1 MKLEFIIGRKTKK
14 NWKKKKDK
22 VPPQSGPLDER
33 TWVFKKSGC
42 CWWKRTKVKA
52 TLTSQ
57 LSSGWRGRGCSN
69 IQSTT
74 GGGICDGDLV
84 QKQTRADVTSGLH
97 WWHHDSDAAHEAN
110 TYSLPSRGNEK
121 FSLLKKKKGTVK
133 FILIV
138 RFDYIIN
145 FLGNYIK

>member
-14 NWKKKKDK
+14 NRKKTKDK

-57 LSSGWRGRGCSN
+57 LSSGRGGRGCSN

-84 QKQTRADVTSGLH
+84 QKQTEGTSSQGSTGDITTVTRLTRPIHIHCHQEEMRS
-97 WWHHDSDAAHEAN
+97 
-110 TYSLPSRGNEK
+110 SLY
-121 FSLLKKKKGTVK
+121 KKKRDCK